1 MGIGRLVN
9 RLARKKVHKMNK
21 IAKTVLM
28 TGTALCVT
36 GVVLSTAGY
45 FAGEKISHILQIIC
59 MYPEEILPVVKI
71 LQ

>member
-1 MGIGRLVN
+1 
-9 RLARKKVHKMNK
+9 MNK

-28 TGTALCVT
+28 TGTALCAAE
-36 GVVLSTAGY
+36 L
-45 FAGEKISHILQIIC
+45 FFPQQDILQGEKISHILQIIC